1 MGRVYTSALAYGKSG
16 RILSTG
22 SISSLENV
30 YAYILERWPLGSCR
44 NDDERIYG
52 KQVHCLCI
60 PFYHLLPTH
69 HSLQTLSAQC
79 GPSISSKLDKPGCVA
94 FRRIGSGTL
103 PFGIDRHMWNCIHRT
118 SWEGTTRAMKKLKQI
133 CAITAYNF
141 RLWRAN
147 PRIIV
152 TFALTF
158 IMSFLLTDKAVRFAI
173 DHNTTMQMVESFI
186 WSFGDSNSILLS
198 SVLLVLLFADMPFLS
213 SGTPFYLVRTDRRTW
228 ITGQVVY
235 ILAATTIYLIFVLAS
250 TVILSI
256 QQSFAANMWSPT
268 AAILG
273 YTNAGER
280 VAIPALV
287 KTLEMSWPYQSM
299 ISIFGLMLGYT
310 SVMVLLMLACNLRFG
325 QAAGVV
331 SVLVFSLYGILMQ
344 PDTIQLILKLPDEAY
359 YIANVIIGWLSPLNQ
374 ATYHMHNFGYDKL
387 PRLWQSYCIFIG
399 LSVILY
405 FASIRA
411 AKRYNFSF
419 TGTEG

>member
-1 MGRVYTSALAYGKSG
+1 MRQIKQVL
-16 RILSTG
+16 
-22 SISSLENV
+22 SIS
-30 YAYILERWPLGSCR
+30 G
-44 NDDERIYG
+44 
-52 KQVHCLCI
+52 
-60 PFYHLLPTH
+60 
-69 HSLQTLSAQC
+69 
-79 GPSISSKLDKPGCVA
+79 
-94 FRRIGSGTL
+94 
-103 PFGIDRHMWNCIHRT
+103 
-118 SWEGTTRAMKKLKQI
+118 
-133 CAITAYNF
+133 YNF
-141 RLWRAN
+141 RMWINN
-147 PRIIV
+147 PRI
-152 TFALTF
+152 LTT
-158 IMSFLLTDKAVRFAI
+158 FLLAFVLCFLLSEKAVSFSVE
-173 DHNTTMQMVESFI
+173 HNTTIQLVEVFI
-186 WSFGDSNSILLS
+186 WSFGSSNSILLS

-213 SGTPFYLVRTDRRTW
+213 SGTPLYLVRTDRRTW

-250 TVILSI
+250 AIILSI

-273 YTNAGER
+273 YTNAGKR

-325 QAAGVV
+325 QVAGVV